1 MPCLILSYDLYVYK
15 ILVKVHLLE
24 VGVSSLIMI
33 LLKYLYI
40 ESACLK
46 TFINLIVTAV

>member
-1 MPCLILSYDLYVYK
+1 MIHTYHK

-24 VGVSSLIMI
+24 IGIDSLIMT
-33 LLKYLYI
+33 LLKYLHV

-46 TFINLIVTAV
+46 TFINLVVTAVMLVCK